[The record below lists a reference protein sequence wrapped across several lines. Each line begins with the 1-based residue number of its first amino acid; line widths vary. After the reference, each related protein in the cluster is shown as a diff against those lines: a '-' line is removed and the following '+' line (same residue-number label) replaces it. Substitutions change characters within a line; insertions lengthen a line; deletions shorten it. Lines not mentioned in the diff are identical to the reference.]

1 MTVDYARLQTIGRDL
16 LVALGEDPTRP
27 GLAETPRRFADLW
40 REFMEYSPG
49 KTETTFE
56 SVTTDQLVLVTGMRV
71 WSFCEHHLLPFWAD
85 VSVGYIAGDRV
96 LGLSKFGR
104 IAHQYAHRLQLQEQ
118 LTHQIADA
126 VSALARTE
134 DVAVVS
140 RGEHL
145 CMSMRGIR
153 TPALMT
159 SSVLR
164 GAFRTNPAARA
175 EFFALLNR

>member
-1 MTVDYARLQTIGRDL
+1 
-16 LVALGEDPTRP
+16 
-27 GLAETPRRFADLW
+27 
-40 REFMEYSPG
+40 
-49 KTETTFE
+49 
-56 SVTTDQLVLVTGMRV
+56 
-71 WSFCEHHLLPFWAD
+71 
-85 VSVGYIAGDRV
+85 VGYIAGDRV

-126 VSALARTE
+126 VSALAGTE